1 MSSRSGECSTA
12 TQNAEHIN
20 TVDHT
25 TSTDMAAGR
34 CTCVLGT
41 AISHQPISALRTVTD
56 TQRDER
62 MSRYDMVV
70 VLVVVGVI
78 VALLIILLL
87 VVAQNG

>member
-1 MSSRSGECSTA
+1 
-12 TQNAEHIN
+12 
-20 TVDHT
+20 
-25 TSTDMAAGR
+25 
-34 CTCVLGT
+34 LGT
-41 AISHQPISALRTVTD
+41 AISHQPISALRTVTEM
-56 TQRDER
+56 QRDES